1 MSKESAFNQIKKF
14 KLEDRIIT
22 FSSSSATVELAA
34 KCLNCEP
41 DQIAKTMAFDLKDH
55 YIVIVTSG
63 EARIDNKLFKE
74 LFKTKAKMVER
85 SILEEKVG
93 HEPGGVCPFGLNEN
107 VEVYLDESL
116 KKYDV
121 VYPAC
126 GAHNNAIKLTIDELD
141 RVTSKPKWIK
151 VTNE

>member
-1 MSKESAFNQIKKF
+1 
-14 KLEDRIIT
+14 
-22 FSSSSATVELAA
+22 
-34 KCLNCEP
+34 
-41 DQIAKTMAFDLKDH
+41 
-55 YIVIVTSG
+55 
-63 EARIDNKLFKE
+63 
-74 LFKTKAKMVER
+74 MVER